1 MRWQVR
7 AWGCLA
13 SAIGRAERVYW
24 CPTMRC
30 RFDNAARQGFEKLLF
45 AGCTIGYLALVF
57 LIYSLQS
64 G

>member
-1 MRWQVR
+1 
-7 AWGCLA
+7 
-13 SAIGRAERVYW
+13 
-24 CPTMRC
+24 MRC